1 MRFIELF
8 LLRAFLL
15 VGLPLLLAVLLVG
28 PQRLWNAVKRGWHWL
43 WQRRMEPEE
52 ILAQVVRQHET
63 SVEAAKH
70 VIAQAEAAEQEILR
84 GIEQS
89 EHNVATLE
97 AESQKLASSGDEEGA
112 KEALYRLNLEK
123 LALDNFRRQLAEQRR
138 VIAENRRRRF
148 LLELQLRQYEVGRS
162 ILLSQLAEAE
172 QVEQQYAI
180 ARQFDP
186 FNAVADWQRA
196 EAAVQEKA
204 INARALERVQSDIA
218 EMATNHNNEVD
229 PSVVEAQLAELRA
242 KAMGQN
248 GPTKQ
253 KNTNNLG

>member
-1 MRFIELF
+1 MRLIELF

-28 PQRLWNAVKRGWHWL
+28 PRRLASGVKRGWHWL
-43 WQRRMEPEE
+43 WTRRLEPEE

-63 SVEAAKH
+63 SVEAVKH
-70 VIAQAEAAEQEILR
+70 VIAQAEAAEKEIVR

-89 EHNVATLE
+89 EQNVAALE
-97 AESQKLASSGDEEGA
+97 TESRKLAANGDEEGA

-123 LALDNFRRQLAEQRR
+123 LALDNFREQLAQQRH

-148 LLELQLRQYEVGRS
+148 MLELQLRQYEIGRS

-204 INARALERVQSDIA
+204 LNAKALERVQSDIA
-218 EMATNHNNEVD
+218 EMANNQTTDVD
-229 PSVVEAQLAELRA
+229 ASVVEAQLADLRA
-242 KAMGQN
+242 KAMNQN
-248 GPTKQ
+248 GR
-253 KNTNNLG
+253 

>member
-1 MRFIELF
+1 MPLLDLF
-8 LLRAFLL
+8 LVRAFLL
-15 VGLPLLLAVLLVG
+15 VGCPLLLLVLLVG
-28 PQRLWNAVKRGWHWL
+28 PQRLWGAVKRGWRWL
-43 WQRRMEPEE
+43 WARRLEPEE
-52 ILAQVVRQHET
+52 ILEHVLRQHEA
-63 SVEAAKH
+63 SVEAVKH
-70 VIAQAEAAEQEILR
+70 VIVQAEAAEKEIVR
-84 GIEQS
+84 GIEQG
-89 EHNVATLE
+89 ERNVAALE
-97 AESQKLASSGDEEGA
+97 AESGKLAAGGDEEGA
-112 KEALYRLNLEK
+112 KEVLYRLNLEK
-123 LALDNFRRQLAEQRR
+123 LALENFCRQLAEQRH

-172 QVEQQYAI
+172 QVEQQYTI

-218 EMATNHNNEVD
+218 EMTANHNSEVD

-248 GPTKQ
+248 GPTK
-253 KNTNNLG
+253 KKTNNLG

>member
-1 MRFIELF
+1 MRLIELF

-28 PQRLWNAVKRGWHWL
+28 PKRLASGVKRGWHWL
-43 WQRRMEPEE
+43 WTRRLEPEE
-52 ILAQVVRQHET
+52 ILAQVVRQHQT
-63 SVEAAKH
+63 SVEAVKH
-70 VIAQAEAAEQEILR
+70 VIEQAEAAEKEILR
-84 GIEQS
+84 GLEEGERNAS
-89 EHNVATLE
+89 ALE
-97 AESQKLASSGDEEGA
+97 AESQRLAANRDEEGA
-112 KEALYRLNLEK
+112 KEALYRLNLEQK
-123 LALDNFRRQLAEQRR
+123 ALESFREQLAQQRH

-204 INARALERVQSDIA
+204 MNAKALERVQSDIA
-218 EMATNHNNEVD
+218 EMAGNQTVDVD

-248 GPTKQ
+248 GPTK
-253 KNTNNLG
+253 KKTPNLG

>member
-1 MRFIELF
+1 MRLIDLF

-15 VGLPLLLAVLLVG
+15 VGLPLLLLVLAVG
-28 PQRLWNAVKRGWHWL
+28 PQRLWGGIKRGWRWL
-43 WQRRMEPEE
+43 WSRRLEPEE
-52 ILAQVVRQHET
+52 ILAQVLRQHEAG
-63 SVEAAKH
+63 VEAVKH
-70 VIAQAEAAEQEILR
+70 VIVQAEAAEKEIVR
-84 GIEQS
+84 GIAQS
-89 EHNVATLE
+89 EQNVASLE
-97 AESQKLASSGDEEGA
+97 AESRKLAAGGDEEGA

-123 LALDNFRRQLAEQRR
+123 LALESFCRQLAEQRR

-196 EAAVQEKA
+196 EAVVQEKA

-218 EMATNHNNEVD
+218 EASNQKIEVD

-242 KAMGQN
+242 KAVEQN
-248 GPTKQ
+248 GSRKKKTD
-253 KNTNNLG
+253 NHG

>member
-1 MRFIELF
+1 MRLIELF

-28 PQRLWNAVKRGWHWL
+28 PQRLWSSVKRGWHWL
-43 WQRRMEPEE
+43 WMKRLEPEQV
-52 ILAQVVRQHET
+52 LAQVVRQHEE
-63 SVEAAKH
+63 SVEAVKH
-70 VIAQAEAAEQEILR
+70 VIEQAEAAEKEILR
-84 GIEQS
+84 GIKQGEEHVAALES
-89 EHNVATLE
+89 ESDRATAAGDTDGATE
-97 AESQKLASSGDEEGA
+97 AAF
-112 KEALYRLNLEK
+112 RLNLEK
-123 LALDNFRRQLAEQRR
+123 LALDNFREQLDRQRQ
-138 VIAENRRRRF
+138 VIVDNRRRRF

-204 INARALERVQSDIA
+204 INAKALERVQSDIA
-218 EMATNHNNEVD
+218 EFAAAPSADVD
-229 PSVVEAQLAELRA
+229 PAAIEAQLAELRA
-242 KAMGQN
+242 KAMEQSR
-248 GPTKQ
+248 PAKQ
-253 KNTNNLG
+253 TTNNRG